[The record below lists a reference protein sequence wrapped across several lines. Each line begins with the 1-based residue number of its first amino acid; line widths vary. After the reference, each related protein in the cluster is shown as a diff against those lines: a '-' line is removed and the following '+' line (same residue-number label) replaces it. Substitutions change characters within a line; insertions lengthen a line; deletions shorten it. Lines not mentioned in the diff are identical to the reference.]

1 MRDKNLGADAVQR
14 AIKNLEK
21 NHQQHIAVY
30 GYALD
35 ERLTGAH
42 ETCSINEFKSG
53 NSDRGASIRIPIAT
67 ADKGYGYLE
76 DRRPGANSDP
86 YLVSARILVSV
97 CELSESL
104 MTVNQKT
111 VVKAAWTADLQLT
124 ISNLWILI
132 ATAIVFIMHLGFT
145 RPWKRIHPF

>member
-1 MRDKNLGADAVQR
+1 MIGMVLV
-14 AIKNLEK
+14 AIPTFRQKICVIKILVLTLFNVRLKFEK

-111 VVKAAWTADLQLT
+111 VVKAA
-124 ISNLWILI
+124 
-132 ATAIVFIMHLGFT
+132 
-145 RPWKRIHPF
+145 